1 VRSRMLT
8 QNHKEVWLSLSVEI
22 REGVPLKDYTSYK
35 IGGPAR
41 YFCEPHSVAQL
52 KDALTFAQEHKLPI
66 YILGCGTNVLVSD
79 SGVDGLVIRVA
90 ANFAY
95 LSFQDGVVQVGS
107 GLLLDHLVT
116 ALAEEGLGGFE
127 ALAGIPGSVG
137 GGIFMNAGAYGVTL
151 GDFVQ
156 ESIVMDFQ
164 GFIRRLP
171 HAEHAFSY
179 RHSIFQE
186 QDLIVLETLI
196 RVEPRPRA
204 ELLERIAA
212 TKEKRRRHPRLPSCG
227 STFRNPPG
235 TYAGKVIEELG
246 LKGVKIG
253 QAQISPDHANFIVN
267 LGGAKAA
274 DVYALIR
281 LVQKEAAARGI
292 TMEPEVRLWGEFPPE

>member
-1 VRSRMLT
+1 M
-8 QNHKEVWLSLSVEI
+8 SLEI
-22 REGVPLKDYTSYK
+22 REGVALKDYTSYK

-41 YFCEPHSVAQL
+41 YFCEPHSIAQL
-52 KDALTFAQEHKLPI
+52 KDALTFAEEHKLPI

-79 SGVDGLVIRVA
+79 SGVDGLVIRIA

-127 ALAGIPGSVG
+127 VLAGIPGSVG

-179 RHSIFQE
+179 RHSVFQE

-196 RVEPRPRA
+196 KVEPRPR
-204 ELLERIAA
+204 EEILERIAA

-253 QAQISPDHANFIVN
+253 RAQISPEHANFIVN

-292 TMEPEVRLWGEFPPE
+292 TMVPEVRLWGEFPPE

>member
-1 VRSRMLT
+1 VAS
-8 QNHKEVWLSLSVEI
+8 LSLEI
-22 REGVPLKDYTSYK
+22 REGVALKDYTSYK

-41 YFCEPHSVAQL
+41 YFCEPHSIAQL
-52 KDALTFAQEHKLPI
+52 KDALTFAEEHKLPI

-79 SGVDGLVIRVA
+79 SGVDGLVIRIA

-127 ALAGIPGSVG
+127 VLAGIPGSVG

-179 RHSIFQE
+179 RHSVFQE

-196 RVEPRPRA
+196 KVEPRPR
-204 ELLERIAA
+204 EEILERIAA

-253 QAQISPDHANFIVN
+253 RAQISPEHANFIVN

-292 TMEPEVRLWGEFPPE
+292 TMVPEVRLWGEFPPE

>member
-1 VRSRMLT
+1 
-8 QNHKEVWLSLSVEI
+8 LSAEI
-22 REGVPLKDYTSYK
+22 REQVPLKDYTSYK

-41 YFCEPHSVAQL
+41 YFCEPHSIAQL
-52 KDALTFAQEHKLPI
+52 KDALYFAEEHALPV

-79 SGVDGLVIRVA
+79 SGVNGLVIRVA
-90 ANFAY
+90 ADFAY

-127 ALAGIPGSVG
+127 VLAGIPGSVG

-156 ESIVMDFQ
+156 ESTVMDFS
-164 GFIRRLP
+164 GIIRRLP
-171 HAEHAFSY
+171 HAEHNFSY

-186 QDLIVLETLI
+186 KDLIVLETLLK
-196 RVEPRPRA
+196 VEARPRS

-246 LKGVKIG
+246 LKGTRIG

-267 LGGAKAA
+267 LGGATAA

-281 LVQKEAAARGI
+281 LVRKEAAARGI
-292 TMEPEVRLWGEFPPE
+292 TMVPEVRLWGEFPESEPC

>member
-1 VRSRMLT
+1 MSA
-8 QNHKEVWLSLSVEI
+8 EI

-52 KDALTFAQEHKLPI
+52 KDALAFGQEHKLPI

-79 SGVDGLVIRVA
+79 SGVDGLVIRIA

-107 GLLLDHLVT
+107 GFLLDRLIT

-127 ALAGIPGSVG
+127 VLAGIPGSVG
-137 GGIFMNAGAYGVTL
+137 GGIFMNTGAYGVTL

-179 RHSIFQE
+179 RHSVFQE
-186 QDLIVLETLI
+186 QELIVLETLI
-196 RVEPRPRA
+196 RVEPRPR
-204 ELLERIAA
+204 EEILERIAA

-253 QAQISPDHANFIVN
+253 RAQISPEHANFIVN

-292 TMEPEVRLWGEFPPE
+292 NMVPEVRLWGEFPPE

>member
-1 VRSRMLT
+1 MSA
-8 QNHKEVWLSLSVEI
+8 EI

-52 KDALTFAQEHKLPI
+52 KDALAFGQEHKLRI

-79 SGVDGLVIRVA
+79 SGVDGLVIRIA

-107 GLLLDHLVT
+107 GFLLDRLIT

-179 RHSIFQE
+179 RHSVFQE
-186 QDLIVLETLI
+186 QELIVLETLI
-196 RVEPRPRA
+196 RVEPRPRQ
-204 ELLERIAA
+204 EILERIAA

-253 QAQISPDHANFIVN
+253 RAQISPEHANFIVN

-292 TMEPEVRLWGEFPPE
+292 NMVPEVRLWGEFPPD

>member
-1 VRSRMLT
+1 
-8 QNHKEVWLSLSVEI
+8 
-22 REGVPLKDYTSYK
+22 
-35 IGGPAR
+35 
-41 YFCEPHSVAQL
+41 
-52 KDALTFAQEHKLPI
+52 
-66 YILGCGTNVLVSD
+66 
-79 SGVDGLVIRVA
+79 
-90 ANFAY
+90 
-95 LSFQDGVVQVGS
+95 
-107 GLLLDHLVT
+107 LVT

-127 ALAGIPGSVG
+127 VLAGIPGSVG

-179 RHSIFQE
+179 RHSVFQE

-196 RVEPRPRA
+196 KVEPRPR
-204 ELLERIAA
+204 EEILERIAA

-253 QAQISPDHANFIVN
+253 RAQISPEHANFIVN

-292 TMEPEVRLWGEFPPE
+292 TMVPEVRLWGEFPPE